1 MMNRKAYRGGLAVV
15 FFAAGAIG
23 GGCVRRTVAINTD
36 PQGAR
41 VWLNDREVGTSP
53 VSVDFTW
60 YGDYD
65 VVIRHPGEEKKYAT
79 LKTNHRLNPPWYQQ
93 PGIDFVVEV
102 LWPFTV
108 HDRQEMFFTLEPM
121 AEVKQDQ
128 LIEQATQFR
137 ERTLFGQE

>member
-1 MMNRKAYRGGLAVV
+1 MKRDMYSWVLAGILFTAGVV
-15 FFAAGAIG
+15 GS
-23 GGCVRRTVAINTD
+23 GCVRRTVTINTD

-65 VVIRHPGEEKKYAT
+65 VVIRHPSEDPKYAT
-79 LKTNHRLNPPWYQQ
+79 LKTNHRLDPPWYQQ

-102 LWPFTV
+102 FWPFMV
-108 HDRQEMFFTLEPM
+108 HDQQEMYFALAPM
-121 AEVKQDQ
+121 EATRQDQ

-137 ERTLFGQE
+137 ERTLFSQE